1 MKNFCVKKTKKGL
14 NLQPFKAKQTIMKNL
29 LKPFQSFLLVILILA
44 SAKDSQASH
53 IMGADISYK
62 LINETTGRY
71 RFRVTLYRDCAGIQF
86 GGEQLV
92 INNNGTRT
100 TIPLIKIS
108 DSEVTPIC
116 LPPDVVT
123 KPPTNCPSGPVLANG
138 IKGVFR
144 WIYEAE
150 FTIGYGANTWAY
162 AGWTSCCRNNIINT
176 IASPGGAGVWVQ
188 AVINRDPAIKNNST
202 IFTSPPIPYWCRQ
215 RLNTYNHGSVDFY
228 DDSLGLGYININ
240 VNGVPKAIKRDSLSF
255 VLYTPHTGEAATMTD
270 ALNLNNPAVT
280 FNAGLSRTNFL
291 YTTGGVTMN
300 PLTGSISC
308 IPSISQDAIMAIAVI
323 EWRAVPNATNTAFS
337 RRMAG
342 YVCRDIQ
349 FTVRD
354 ICDPIFTPGVVDD
367 SLRSANYVSFDKVDI
382 CGSKFTQ
389 ITFKVLGAPF
399 QFLKY
404 KIIDTPSSMAVRNFK
419 YKISIQRVNNTDTLF
434 GTLTFDSTIGVG
446 SERFTLEAY
455 YCSSIGTKVSQFY
468 SLLINFRPSVT
479 VNKASGYYCLGGKPL
494 RVTARGGDTYSW
506 KPKTNIVKVSGPDSS
521 WIEVAPLVTTT
532 YVAQAL
538 SGDDL
543 TKSCSIY
550 DSIKVIVIPRF
561 SYSLSPKVLN
571 LCLQDTFK
579 INLST
584 QISDTPYIYKWIDP
598 TIGSLFDP
606 SNKRT
611 TTISSPKGIALSDAK
626 YYIDMTSRF
635 DCELRDSVQVNIVGM
650 IPNANA
656 ISARKLVCPGDTTLL
671 SVRVTPARCGLSLFN
686 SSAVSGTVTALNAVT
701 GVFPVGAAACPAL
714 VVPNNAYP
722 NPYTTVGGGR
732 SSINRYIYT
741 VADLTAA
748 GLRPGIIKSLAF
760 NITNLCIN
768 SLSSFEI
775 RMACIGTSQDAVNS
789 NPMTQTVY
797 GPQAISCAS
806 GWNTYTFAR
815 GYDWDGKSNI
825 LIEVYADNATT
836 TTTSNTIQVNA
847 LPSFSNAAYKY
858 SNSAGVSATNAAG
871 GFSAAGATAA
881 RPVIRMTYTGVDS
894 TSPLPFMT
902 NLWAPSNIIN
912 LPPYAAPS
920 APQGIAK
927 ITQKDSVFIATM
939 GTAQCFDTAKVV
951 VKIDT
956 NFSVKAAG
964 GRVICIGT
972 GPNPTVNL
980 TSTLKGGPT
989 FIEWS
994 SIPAGAGA
1002 GLPANVNTQNI
1013 TVNPSVGTWKYVIN
1027 TSNPPCSASDTVIVV
1042 VNPNLPV
1049 SFIIDS
1055 SLCTSATGK
1064 IKAILPAGTNM
1075 SQYRFDWST
1084 AVMPNPIVAL
1094 DTTRDSIRNLGNGDY
1109 NLTITLKSDRT
1120 CTGSTSGTVFP
1131 KTVVLNTVISSTG
1144 IDCFGNTADS
1154 ITATVNTPASPG
1166 PYAYL
1171 WTGGLSP
1178 IQSPKNVAI
1187 GTYTVTATDNITGCT
1202 GNATFNQ
1209 TQPTKLN
1216 VVMAGTDPLCNGE
1229 ANGSMSATVTG
1240 GTPNPGSGSYF
1251 FTWTRNGATISV
1263 PGGALVGI
1271 AAAGKYKVTV
1281 TDNNG
1286 CVVIDSVT
1294 LVDPAPFVIDSLSV
1308 TNATFVNG
1316 TDGIVRAFVSGGTGP
1331 FTYKWAENAS
1341 TITPRTNK
1349 PASDTLN
1356 GCRKARYCVTVVDSK
1371 GCEAIQCIQV
1381 LDIVCKWV
1389 FQVKADTI
1397 ACFGSSNGRLAV
1409 RAIDSF
1415 NYPTTTWYNYD
1426 LYAGAIS
1433 TPVIDQIVNAPQIY
1447 PTDTAFY
1454 GLNATNVYNIR
1465 IRTNKGC
1472 DTFIGPFQIEQRPP
1486 MTVNVNTQMPSCL
1499 GFTDGQATAIV
1510 SDAFSP
1516 FSFEWNNDGNYVSS
1530 LSFVNDRPAGKAQFV
1545 RTRNSL
1551 GCIVSTFYDVDT
1563 PKGIQIQPVLT
1574 DSATCFGF
1582 ADGKGRIDVTPATP
1596 ATGSYIYKFKPGTNV
1611 DTTSNQ
1617 ITNVAAGTYNI
1628 RVEYVNVG
1636 NGRKCFID
1644 SPFTMAHPD
1653 VLTLTSV
1660 NTDLTCSYT
1669 GDGSIVGTTLG
1680 GNGGNQFELVSPI
1693 SAKNRILQTS
1703 NTFSNL
1709 DTSAYTLRVVD
1720 RKGCVATVLAP
1731 ISKPDSFRITF
1742 GLPTPA
1748 TCIMVSNGVLNINQ
1762 HIGGNSGSYTYNWTR
1777 TDQPT
1782 GTTSSWPHNTSNP
1795 LPLINLTGLGTYN
1808 VTVTDSKGCITTG
1821 SQFVDTV
1828 YVLRVASIQTDSANC
1843 FASTDGKM
1851 TITSITPSIAT
1862 GPMQYAFSGG
1872 THGGVLDNF
1881 ITAAAG
1887 TYQVT
1892 VTDAVGCIAQSQETI
1907 LEPEDIRYEQTML
1920 PARCFGEASG
1930 AIQLTNVRG
1939 GNGGYTYQW
1948 NTTPQQFS
1956 DNVTALEG
1964 GSYTVTVTDRKN
1976 CVKSQTFQVTQPDTF
1991 RAWIGTQKNITCFA
2005 ANDGELK
2012 VSLRGGAPSFNYTWN
2027 QSTLNNPN
2035 LSGLKPGN
2043 YRVTVTDITGCTT
2056 SATAEILE
2064 PKKLE
2069 FQTIKVDS
2077 VSCPRYSDGAIDV
2090 SIQGGT
2096 ITAQKQYEFSIDG
2109 GSTYVSGNK
2118 FTNLT
2123 AKNYNVIVRDNNNCV
2138 AARLVTVGS
2147 PEELF
2152 VTAFK
2157 DNTIDTIKMG
2167 EQTRIDFT
2175 PATQSGIIPAYQNIL
2190 WSPSNGLS
2198 CTDCKSP
2205 NASPYITTI
2214 YDLDVRYH
2222 KNCIAKSTIKVPVHL
2237 PVDFFVP
2244 SAFTPANGDYLNDTL
2259 LVYGVGIK
2267 KVLFMV
2273 FNRWGEKVFESHHLS
2288 MGWDGKFKGDMQTA
2302 GVYTFRAEV
2311 EYLNG
2316 EKRTKQGSVT
2326 LIR

>member
-1 MKNFCVKKTKKGL
+1 MKKLSKH
-14 NLQPFKAKQTIMKNL
+14 
-29 LKPFQSFLLVILILA
+29 FQSLLLVILMLT
-44 SAKDSQASH
+44 SAINSYATH
-53 IMGADISYK
+53 IMGADISYR

-71 RFRVTLYRDCAGIQF
+71 RFRVTLYRDCAGIQYDMN
-86 GGEQLV
+86 GPEQLV
-92 INNNGTRT
+92 INNNGFRT
-100 TIPLIKIS
+100 IIPLTKIS
-108 DSEVTPIC
+108 DSEVTPMC
-116 LPPDVVT
+116 LPPDVSS
-123 KPPTNCPSGPVLANG
+123 KPPTNCPGGPFGTPVLSNG
-138 IKGVFR
+138 IKGVTR
-144 WIYEAE
+144 WVGEAE
-150 FTIGYGANTWAY
+150 YTIGYQANTWAY

-176 IASPGGAGVWVQ
+176 IVNPGSEFLWVQ
-188 AVINRDPAIKNNST
+188 AVINRDPIIKNNST
-202 IFTSPPIPYWCRQ
+202 IFTSPPIPYWCSQ
-215 RLNTYNHGSVDFY
+215 RLNTYNHGAVDFY
-228 DDSLGLGYININ
+228 DDSLGLGYINVNIN
-240 VNGVPKAIKRDSLSF
+240 GTPKAIKRDSLSF
-255 VLYTPHTGEAATMTD
+255 VLYTPHVGEAGSMTD
-270 ALNLNNPAVT
+270 ALNLNCPTVT
-280 FNAGLSRTNFL
+280 FKPGLSRTNFL
-291 YTTGGVTMN
+291 YTTGVVTLN

-323 EWRAVPNATNTAFS
+323 EWRAFPNATNTDYS
-337 RRMAG
+337 RKLAG
-342 YVCRDIQ
+342 YVCRDLQ
-349 FTVRD
+349 FTVRET
-354 ICDPIFTPGVVDD
+354 CDPILTPGIIND
-367 SLRSANYVSFDKVDI
+367 SLKGANYVSFDKIDI

-389 ITFKVLGAPF
+389 ITFKLMGAPF

-404 KIIDTPSSMAVRNFK
+404 KVIETPSSQAVRNFK
-419 YKISIQRVNNTDTLF
+419 HNINIKRANNTDTLF
-434 GTLTFDSTIGVG
+434 GTLTFDSTIGFG
-446 SERFTLEAY
+446 SERYTIEAY
-455 YCSSIGTKVSQFY
+455 YCSNIGTKITQFY
-468 SLLINFRPSVT
+468 SLLINFRPSIT
-479 VNKASGYYCLGGKPL
+479 VNKDKAFYCVGGKPL
-494 RVTARGGDTYSW
+494 LVSARGGDSYSW
-506 KPKTNIVKVSGPDSS
+506 KPTTNIIGKDPLNNDST
-521 WIEVAPLVTTT
+521 WIIVAPMVTTT

-538 SGDDL
+538 SGSDL
-543 TKSCSIY
+543 TRSCSIY

-611 TTISSPKGIALSDAK
+611 STISSPKGIAIANAK

-686 SSAVSGTVTALNAVT
+686 SSAASGLVTALNAVT
-701 GVFPVGAAACPAL
+701 GVFPVGAAACPSLA
-714 VVPNNAYP
+714 VPNNAYP
-722 NPYTTVGGGR
+722 NPYTTVGAGR

-741 VADLTAA
+741 IADLTAA

-768 SLSSFEI
+768 SLTSFEI

-797 GPQAISCAS
+797 GPQAISCVS

-858 SNSAGVSATNAAG
+858 STAAGVSAVNASG

-894 TSPLPFMT
+894 TSPLPFMA
-902 NLWAPSNIIN
+902 NAWAPSNIIN
-912 LPPYAAPS
+912 LPPHAAPS

-939 GTAQCFDTAKVV
+939 GTTQCFDTAKVV

-956 NFSVKAAG
+956 NFSVKALG

-980 TSTLKGGPT
+980 TSTLNGGPT

-994 SIPAGAGA
+994 SIPAGA

-1013 TVNPSVGTWKYVIN
+1013 TVNPSVGTWRYVIN

-1055 SLCTSATGK
+1055 SLCTSPTGK
-1064 IKAILPAGTNM
+1064 IKAILPAGTTMN
-1075 SQYRFDWST
+1075 QYRFDWST
-1084 AVMPNPIVAL
+1084 AVIPNPIVAL
-1094 DTTRDSIRNLGNGDY
+1094 DTTRDSIRNLGNGTY

-1131 KTVVLNTVISSTG
+1131 KTVVLNTSISSTG

-1209 TQPTKLN
+1209 TEPSKLN
-1216 VVMAGTDPLCNGE
+1216 VVMAGTDPLCHGE

-1251 FTWTRNGATISV
+1251 FTWTRDGANISV
-1263 PGGALVGI
+1263 PGGALVGT

-1294 LVDPAPFVIDSLSV
+1294 LLDPAPIVIDSMSV

-1331 FTYKWAENAS
+1331 YTYTWKENN
-1341 TITPRTNK
+1341 TPRGTSFNK
-1349 PASDTLN
+1349 PASDTL
-1356 GCRKARYCVTVVDSK
+1356 GTCRKATYYLTVTDSRGCQAFDSAKVKDVV
-1371 GCEAIQCIQV
+1371 CR
-1381 LDIVCKWV
+1381 WV
-1389 FQVKADTI
+1389 TAVKSDTI
-1397 ACFGSSNGRLAV
+1397 PCFGSSNGRLVV

-1415 NYPTTTWYNYD
+1415 NYPTTTWYRYE
-1426 LYAGAIS
+1426 LYAGPNS
-1433 TPVIDQIVNAPQIY
+1433 TPVIDTIGRIPQIY
-1447 PTDTAFY
+1447 PTDTAFH

-1465 IRTNKGC
+1465 IQTNKGC

-1486 MTVNVNTQMPSCL
+1486 MVVNVNTQMPSCL
-1499 GFTDGQATAIV
+1499 GFTDGQATATVI
-1510 SDAFSP
+1510 DAFSP
-1516 FSFEWNNDGNYVSS
+1516 FSFEWNNDGNYVIG
-1530 LSFVNDRPAGKAQFV
+1530 LSFVNDRPAGKSQFV

-1551 GCIVSTFYDVDT
+1551 GCIVSIFYDVDT

-1574 DSATCFGF
+1574 DSATCFRF
-1582 ADGKGRIDVTPATP
+1582 ADGKGRIDVTPDTP

-1636 NGRKCFID
+1636 NGQKCFID
-1644 SPFTMAHPD
+1644 SPFRMAHPD
-1653 VLTLTSV
+1653 TFTVTSV

-1680 GNGGNQFELVSPI
+1680 GNGGNQFELISPI
-1693 SAKNRILQTS
+1693 SSKNRSLQDS
-1703 NTFSNL
+1703 NVFSNL

-1762 HIGGNSGSYTYNWTR
+1762 HIGGNSGTYTYGWNR

-1782 GTTSSWPHNTSNP
+1782 GIKDTWYHNESNP

-1851 TITSITPSIAT
+1851 TITSITPATAT

-1881 ITAAAG
+1881 ITAGAG

-1892 VTDAVGCIAQSQETI
+1892 ITDAIGCIAQSQATI

-1939 GNGGYTYQW
+1939 GNGGYSYQW

-1956 DNVTALEG
+1956 DNVTALEA

-1976 CVKSQTFQVTQPDTF
+1976 CSKTQTYQVTQPDTF

-2005 ANDGELK
+2005 ASDGELN
-2012 VSLRGGAPSFNYTWN
+2012 VSLRGGAPNFNYTWN

-2118 FTNLT
+2118 FINLT

-2157 DNTIDTIKMG
+2157 DSIIDTIKMG

-2205 NASPYITTI
+2205 NASPYISTI

-2244 SAFTPANGDYLNDTL
+2244 SAFTPANGDGLNDTL
-2259 LVYGVGIK
+2259 RVYGVGIK
-2267 KVLFMV
+2267 KVLLMI
-2273 FNRWGEKVFESHHLS
+2273 FNRWGEKVFESDHLS

-2302 GVYTFRAEV
+2302 GVFTFRAEV